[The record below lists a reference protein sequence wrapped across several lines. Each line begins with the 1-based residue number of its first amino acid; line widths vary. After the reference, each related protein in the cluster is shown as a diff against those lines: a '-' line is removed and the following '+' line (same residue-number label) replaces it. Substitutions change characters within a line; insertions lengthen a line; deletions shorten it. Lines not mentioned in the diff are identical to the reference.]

1 VRLAIELRC
10 SGRQALAFHG
20 GVGLVGGD
28 GARRMMEKWLVQTR
42 MGGCRESVDDSN
54 PSCAVQPRH
63 GRGTVVE
70 EAEAAAAG
78 WWFGS
83 GS

>member
-1 VRLAIELRC
+1 
-10 SGRQALAFHG
+10 
-20 GVGLVGGD
+20 
-28 GARRMMEKWLVQTR
+28 MEKWLVQTR

>member
-1 VRLAIELRC
+1 
-10 SGRQALAFHG
+10 
-20 GVGLVGGD
+20 
-28 GARRMMEKWLVQTR
+28 MEKWLVQTR

-83 GS
+83 GSSGGSNGGGGDAVPGGGME